1 MTFSFDERDAP
12 ETPFP
17 AIATADEAL
26 IELMDADE
34 DPSIFD
40 ASFASENDFEPA
52 RANTVVFTVVSQLEV
67 GETLVVDPADVRDH
81 RPEAED
87 RRLGAKMTWGEGNVW
102 TTAVDIPIAATAK
115 ADGERPE
122 SPVEF
127 KLVRLNE
134 ATGAATWQEG
144 DNFTADAIAGKTVDV
159 DVPNAFVQSL
169 SVETVRQTSSFS
181 PELAAERA
189 REMEETL
196 VEERRLAAQA
206 EAEKTSGGKQSFEA
220 VTFRFEDVPAEEI
233 VFATTRDDAPA
244 AELAE
249 EFAEVASDEQ
259 VAVVAAMKA
268 ANARFEEAAARAR
281 TAADRANARANDLR
295 DVDLDSEA
303 FSAVQAEVAQLSE
316 EALAAVRAAKRAKEE
331 ATSTTSAVATL
342 AREEAEAAAEVAA
355 KAAAVAEA
363 AVDADDVTAADLRAR
378 EEKLSAAAAEKAAKA
393 QRKAVEAQ
401 NLASFEFP
409 EFQVPELP
417 ENATKVGGAAVV
429 GALGVA
435 GLAAE
440 PTWRRRSCRLA
451 ARRR

>member
-1 MTFSFDERDAP
+1 
-12 ETPFP
+12 
-17 AIATADEAL
+17 
-26 IELMDADE
+26 
-34 DPSIFD
+34 
-40 ASFASENDFEPA
+40 
-52 RANTVVFTVVSQLEV
+52 
-67 GETLVVDPADVRDH
+67 
-81 RPEAED
+81 
-87 RRLGAKMTWGEGNVW
+87 MTWGEGNVW

-268 ANARFEEAAARAR
+268 ANARFEEAAARAHRRGQGQRQGERSAR
-281 TAADRANARANDLR
+281 TWTWTRGVLRGPGGGGACRRRRSPPCARRSAPRRRPPPPPRRWRRSRARR
-295 DVDLDSEA
+295 
-303 FSAVQAEVAQLSE
+303 
-316 EALAAVRAAKRAKEE
+316 RR
-331 ATSTTSAVATL
+331 
-342 AREEAEAAAEVAA
+342 AAEVAA

-440 PTWRRRSCRLA
+440 ADLASSLMQVGGEAAMATARFCSPTTWCLRRTARSSWARWRAASSSRSSS
-451 ARRR
+451 